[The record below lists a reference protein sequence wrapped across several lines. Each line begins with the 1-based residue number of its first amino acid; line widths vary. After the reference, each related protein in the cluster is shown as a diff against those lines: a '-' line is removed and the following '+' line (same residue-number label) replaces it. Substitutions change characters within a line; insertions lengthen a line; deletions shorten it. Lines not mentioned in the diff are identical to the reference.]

1 MSLPTRKVELGF
13 DENGPG
19 AWFTL
24 DDSVTG
30 VLDNTGYTL
39 AGAVYFDVTQ
49 YVKSVSINR
58 GKSRELDR
66 FNSGSLN
73 VQFNNQNRFF
83 DPTNT
88 LSPFFGQIVP
98 RREVR
103 VTAGTAVQFYG
114 LVDDWDLSYN
124 ISGLSDATLAAFDGM
139 SALAGQ
145 TLSAGT
151 ATPQLSGARI
161 DAVLSDPGVK
171 WSSAERNIDAGGQS
185 LQGDVIAA
193 GTNVMQYINVVEQ
206 SEPGIFFIDKT
217 GKATFR
223 DRNSAAISS
232 GAVLLSD
239 DGTGIPYSDIKVN
252 YGSELLYNQA
262 EISRQ
267 NGGLAIADDL
277 LSQQIYGVRT
287 YVASDLLM
295 NTDEALG
302 QLATYLV
309 SEYANPE
316 YRFESV
322 AILMSKLS
330 EAQQNSVL
338 GLEIG
343 SICRIKFQP
352 NKIGSVIDKYA
363 QIIGIQNQMSIDDHR
378 VSLAFQTIDSAYF
391 VLDDPAV
398 GLLDFNSL
406 GF

>member
-1 MSLPTRKVELGF
+1 MPLPTRKVELGF

-24 DDSVTG
+24 DDATAG

-39 AGAVYFDVTQ
+39 AGAVYYEVTQ

-66 FNSGSLN
+66 FNSGSLT

-114 LVDDWDLSYN
+114 LVDDWDLDYN

-145 TLSAGT
+145 TLTAGT
-151 ATPQLSGARI
+151 ATVQLSGARI
-161 DAVLSDPGVK
+161 DAVLSDVGVN
-171 WSSAERNIDAGGQS
+171 WPVSERNIDSGGQT
-185 LQGDVIAA
+185 LQADVVAA

-217 GKATFR
+217 GKATYR
-223 DRNSAAISS
+223 DRNRLYPSS
-232 GAVLLSD
+232 SAVLLSD
-239 DGTGIPYSDIKVN
+239 DGTGIPYGDIKVN
-252 YGSELLYNQA
+252 YGSELLFNQA
-262 EISRQ
+262 EVSRL
-267 NGGLAIADDL
+267 NGGAAVADDL
-277 LSQQIYGVRT
+277 TSQRTYGVRT

-302 QLATYLV
+302 QLAIFLV
-309 SEYANPE
+309 NQYANPE

-322 AILMSKLS
+322 TVPLSKLS
-330 EAQQNSVL
+330 TSQQNDVL

-343 SICRIKFQP
+343 SICQIKFQP
-352 NKIGSVIDKYA
+352 NKVGAVINKYA
-363 QIIGIQNQMSIDDHR
+363 QVIGIQNQMSISDHK
-378 VSLAFQTIDSAYF
+378 VTLAFQTIDTAYF
-391 VLDDPAV
+391 VLDDPAF
-398 GLLDFNSL
+398 GLLDFNTL

>member
-1 MSLPTRKVELGF
+1 MPLPTRKVELGF

-19 AWFTL
+19 AWFVL
-24 DDSVTG
+24 DDTTSG
-30 VLDNTGYTL
+30 VLDNTAYTL
-39 AGAVYFDVTQ
+39 AGPVYYDVTQ

-66 FNSGSLN
+66 FASGSLGI
-73 VQFNNQNRFF
+73 QFNNQNRFF

-114 LVDDWDLSYN
+114 LVDDWDLDYN
-124 ISGLSDATLAAFDGM
+124 ISGLSDAALSAFDGM

-151 ATPQLSGARI
+151 AISQLSGARI
-161 DAVLSDPGVK
+161 NAVLNDPGVK
-171 WSSAERNIDAGGQS
+171 WSDAERNIDAGGQT
-185 LQGDVIAA
+185 LQADVIAA
-193 GTNVMQYINVVEQ
+193 GTNVMQYINIVEQ

-217 GKATFR
+217 GKATYR
-223 DRNSAAISS
+223 DRNRLYASS

-239 DGTGIPYSDIKVN
+239 DGTGIPYGDIRVN

-262 EISRQ
+262 EISRL
-267 NGGLAIADDL
+267 NGGSAVADDFT
-277 LSQQIYGVRT
+277 SQQTYGVRT
-287 YVASDLLM
+287 YVANNLLM

-302 QLATYLV
+302 QLAVYLV
-309 SEYANPE
+309 SQYANPE

-322 AILMSKLS
+322 TILMSKLS
-330 EAQQNSVL
+330 ESQQNSIL

-343 SICRIKFQP
+343 SICQIKFQP
-352 NKIGSVIDKYA
+352 NKVGAVINKYA
-363 QIIGIQNQMSIDDHR
+363 QVIGIQNQMSIDDHK
-378 VSLAFQTIDSAYF
+378 VTLAFQTIDTAYF
-391 VLDDPAV
+391 VLDDPAF
-398 GLLDFNSL
+398 GLLDYNSL